1 MKRKIITILIGLLSI
16 SIAGIIIVQLVWIRN
31 AIYVKEELFM
41 RNASEAMQNTV
52 KRLETL
58 HDVMIIN
65 RLAFPDSALWLNRR
79 LISPP
84 PLPAVGIK
92 NPGQRLVFREES
104 GRETNI
110 RIEIGSDSLHHFR
123 YEMSSGNKMKEK
135 VSTDGTKNLEEVI
148 VLRKNISGS
157 FDSMKRS
164 GLQRLDSL
172 TEIFDTLLIS
182 PHETR
187 QIHLR
192 ASNLK
197 NVTQKAVNEIIALDK
212 PDMDQKELESIL
224 AEELQNRNIPIPF
237 QYAVIRDSSILLT
250 TGIADTTALLSSPLK
265 TELFPSALFR
275 RNQQLTLYFPDRE
288 TYIYRSMS
296 WLLLASFLFSV
307 IVLITFAASVLLLL
321 RQKRISEMKS
331 DFINNMTHEF
341 KTPIATIAVAADSL
355 LKDKV
360 LADREMIKYFSEMIR
375 KENKR
380 MNRQVE
386 DILTIAR
393 LEKKEM
399 DFSWQQFDVHEL
411 LNEVI
416 EAFRVQV
423 VQRDGHILSVYE
435 STRPLVVS
443 DRKYLAHAVLNLL
456 DNANKY
462 SPEAPHIMVRTAD
475 TEGGVLVSVTDKG
488 IGMTRQVQ
496 ARIFE
501 RFYRQSSGNIHNVK
515 GFGLGLSYTRAV
527 VEAGKGWI
535 RVQSEPGKG
544 SRFELFLPSGQ

>member
-79 LISPP
+79 LIAPP
-84 PLPAVGIK
+84 PLPAGGIK

-157 FDSMKRS
+157 FDSLKRS

-172 TEIFDTLLIS
+172 TEIFDTLLNR

-212 PDMDQKELESIL
+212 TDMDQKELESIL

-237 QYAVIRDSSILLT
+237 QYAVIRDSSILLANGT
-250 TGIADTTALLSSPLK
+250 ADTTALLSSPLK

>member
-31 AIYVKEELFM
+31 AVHVKEELFM
-41 RNASEAMQNTV
+41 RNASEALQSTV

-65 RLAFPDSALWLNRR
+65 RLAFPDSMLWLNRR
-79 LISPP
+79 LMAPHVTS
-84 PLPAVGIK
+84 LK
-92 NPGQRLVFREES
+92 NSGQKFVFNKGNGQS
-104 GRETNI
+104 ANI
-110 RIEIGSDSLHHFR
+110 RIKVDPDSITQFTYEVSSANGSVQKFSDSINPKLQ
-123 YEMSSGNKMKEK
+123 
-135 VSTDGTKNLEEVI
+135 EVI
-148 VLRKNISGS
+148 VLQKNIPES
-157 FDSMKRS
+157 FDSLMKS
-164 GLQRLDSL
+164 GLTRLDSL
-172 TEIFDTLLIS
+172 TEVFDTLIMRQ
-182 PHETR
+182 HQTR

-192 ASNLK
+192 ASNLR
-197 NVTQKAVNEIIALDK
+197 NLTQKAVNEIIALDK
-212 PDMDQKELESIL
+212 PDIDPDQLGKIL
-224 AEELQNRNIPIPF
+224 SEELQNRNIPIPF
-237 QYAVIRDSSILLT
+237 QYAVFRDSTLLL
-250 TGIADTTALLSSPLK
+250 APSAVDTTALLSSGLK
-265 TELFPSALFR
+265 TELFPDALFR
-275 RNQQLTLYFPDRE
+275 RNQQLSLYFPDRE
-288 TYIYRSMS
+288 GYIYRSMS
-296 WLLLASFLFSV
+296 WLLLASLLFSV
-307 IVLITFAASVLLLL
+307 VVLVTFAASVLLLL

-355 LKDKV
+355 FNSKV
-360 LADREMIKYFSEMIR
+360 LADRERIKYFTEMIR
-375 KENKR
+375 KENQR

-399 DFSWQQFDVHEL
+399 DFNWQQFDVHEL

-423 VQRDGHILSVYE
+423 TERGGQILSVYE
-435 STRPLVVS
+435 ATLPLIVS
-443 DRKYLAHAVLNLL
+443 DRKHLAHAVLNLL

-462 SPEAPHIMVRTAD
+462 SPEAPHIIVRTAD
-475 TEGGVLVSVTDKG
+475 CEGGVLVSVTDKG

-515 GFGLGLSYTRAV
+515 GFGLGLSYTKAV
-527 VEAGKGWI
+527 IEAGKGWI
-535 RVQSEPGKG
+535 KVQSEPGKG
-544 SRFELFLPSGQ
+544 SRFDLFLPSG